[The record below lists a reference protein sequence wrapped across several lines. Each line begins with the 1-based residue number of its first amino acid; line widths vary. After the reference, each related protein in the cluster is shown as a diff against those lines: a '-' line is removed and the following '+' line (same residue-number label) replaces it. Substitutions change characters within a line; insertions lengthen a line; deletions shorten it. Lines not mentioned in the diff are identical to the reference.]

1 MTNPHDSE
9 RGAPEQHGEDD
20 AAAASARDFGLLG
33 GLPVGLYRCTPE
45 GRFLDVNATLVELL
59 GYPDRATLL
68 ASPSPG
74 LYVRPSDRRRWLEL
88 LDRDGVVRDFET
100 QLRRPDGSLVWVRD
114 SACASRAGREP
125 LTSYLGIVVDVTQG
139 KIADE
144 VLRRSEERFLLAARA
159 TKDTL
164 WDWDFATDDIW
175 WNEGITAL
183 YGYPPQAA
191 GGMPEW
197 IERVHPQDR
206 ERVVASLHT
215 MAESGSHQWNE
226 EYRFRRCDG
235 SYAVVYNRGHVLR
248 DADGSPMRMIGA
260 MMDITERHALEG
272 QLRHAMK
279 MEAVGRLAGGIAHD
293 FNNLLTAILGHT
305 DLVLSGLGADDANRS
320 AVEEVSSAAHRAAA
334 LTRQLL
340 AFSRKQTLQPQRLDL
355 NGVVASMDKMLR
367 RLIGEEIVLST
378 QLADRLG
385 AVRADQGQ
393 LEQVIVNL
401 VVNARDAMPRGGTL
415 RLATTNA
422 ALGESKRDV
431 APGPYVRLAVS
442 DDGVGMPPET
452 LARIFEPFFTT
463 KDVGQGTGL
472 GLATVYGI
480 VRQSGGYIEVTSDVG
495 RGTTFDIFLPRL
507 VDDLDQAPP
516 SGDPRPPTGGSET
529 ILLVED
535 EPSVRRLARRVLE
548 RLGYAIIEAA
558 NGAAALATANERAG
572 TIDLLL
578 TDVVMPEMRGNELA
592 AALAPLRPDMAVLFI
607 SGYTDGAVDLTSVR
621 AAGSAF
627 LAKPFTPDALARKV
641 RDLLDARAALR

>member
-1 MTNPHDSE
+1 MT
-9 RGAPEQHGEDD
+9 D
-20 AAAASARDFGLLG
+20 AHLLG
-33 GLPVGLYRCTPE
+33 SLDGLPVGLYRCTPE

-88 LDRDGVVRDFET
+88 LERDGVVRDFET
-100 QLRRPDGSLVWVRD
+100 QLRRPDGSMIWVRD
-114 SACASRAGREP
+114 SAYASRDEGEP
-125 LTSYLGIVVDVTQG
+125 LTSYIGIVVDVTEG
-139 KIADE
+139 KVADE
-144 VLRRSEERFLLAARA
+144 MLRRSEERFLLAARA
-159 TKDTL
+159 TMDTL

-175 WNEGITAL
+175 WNEGITAR
-183 YGYPPQAA
+183 YGYAPQAA

-197 IERVHPQDR
+197 IERVHPKDR

-215 MAESGSHQWNE
+215 MAESGSHHWNE
-226 EYRFRRCDG
+226 EYRFRRADG
-235 SYAVVYNRGHVLR
+235 TYAVVYNRGHVLR
-248 DADGSPMRMIGA
+248 DAQGVPMRMIGA

-305 DLVLSGLGADDANRS
+305 DLVLTALPADDTNRP
-320 AVEEVSSAAHRAAA
+320 AVEEVSAAAHRAAA

-340 AFSRKQTLQPQRLDL
+340 AFSRKQTLEPRRLVL
-355 NGVVASMDKMLR
+355 NGVVASMEKMLR

-378 QLADRLG
+378 QLDERLG
-385 AVRADQGQ
+385 AVRADQSQ

-415 RLATTNA
+415 RLTTSNA

-431 APGPYVRLAVS
+431 APGPYVRLSVS
-442 DDGVGMPPET
+442 DDGIGMAPDT
-452 LARIFEPFFTT
+452 LAHVFEPFFTT
-463 KDVGQGTGL
+463 KDIGQGTGL

-480 VRQSGGYIEVTSDVG
+480 VRQSGGYIEVKSDVG
-495 RGTTFDIFLPRL
+495 RGTTFDINLPRL
-507 VDDLDQAPP
+507 VDDLDQEPLTVTAHPA
-516 SGDPRPPTGGSET
+516 TGGSET

-548 RLGYAIIEAA
+548 RLGYEILEAA
-558 NGAAALATANERAG
+558 SGAAALAAAGERDG
-572 TIDLLL
+572 PIDLLL
-578 TDVVMPEMRGNELA
+578 TDVVMPGLRGDELA
-592 AALAPLRPDMAVLFI
+592 AQLAPLRPDMVVLYI
-607 SGYTDGAVDLTSVR
+607 SGYTDGAMDLGAVR
-621 AAGSAF
+621 AAGSEF
-627 LAKPFTPDALARKV
+627 LAKPFTPEALARKV
-641 RDLLDARAALR
+641 RDLLDARSAATR